1 MSKKLLNESTVRRFM
16 GLANLAPL
24 SESFLDSQV
33 NEEEEITE
41 NEEVVEETETVDE
54 GGAAA
59 RLGNEGHDEGKDRMT
74 ADRIHEDA
82 LDDEE
87 LAVDDELADDELGTD
102 VEMDDAA
109 VDMGDAMDDMGDM
122 DAAAEGGDLA
132 SRAEKIFSDLAA
144 LINQSA
150 GEEVVT
156 VASTSGDAEADLEA
170 DAAMDM
176 DDAGMDMGDATED
189 IEDELDDLEEDKA
202 YTAKK
207 EKPGEDDRE
216 GADKRGAEGTLAKTT
231 GHGKVDYVKES
242 KRKKASV
249 DTLVAEITSKVISR
263 LNK

>member
-1 MSKKLLNESTVRRFM
+1 MKKKLLNESTVRRFM

-59 RLGNEGHDEGKDRMT
+59 RLGNEGHDVGKGRMT

-176 DDAGMDMGDATED
+176 DDAGMGMGDAIED
-189 IEDELDDLEEDKA
+189 TEDELEDLEE
-202 YTAKK
+202 
-207 EKPGEDDRE
+207 ELEL
-216 GADKRGAEGTLAKTT
+216 EGTKKGGARTGKPAGSRLAY
-231 GHGKVDYVKES
+231 DDVKES